1 MLNSNKLEEVFNLSP
16 LVIEGEYTVEGREL
30 TTTKSNVPTIVAESG
45 KLDDS
50 EYIRRNLKELADST
64 QGALELALQMQSD
77 DPNARNTEAV
87 AKMADAV
94 AKALGNLTHLN
105 KTEKDELYRSEPQ
118 APQVINNNLTIMTTE
133 EIIAKIINQTKQ
145 LKEK

>member
-1 MLNSNKLEEVFNLSP
+1 MLDASKLEEVFNLSP
-16 LVIEGEYTVEGREL
+16 QIIEGEFSSDSKDVMV
-30 TTTKSNVPTIVAESG
+30 VPKQVPIAFG
-45 KLDDS
+45 KLEDS
-50 EYIRRNLKELADST
+50 DYIRKNLKELADST
-64 QGALELALQMQSD
+64 KDALDLALTIQQD

-94 AKALGNLTHLN
+94 AKALGNLIQLN
-105 KTEKDELYRSEPQ
+105 KTEKDEEFRAKPEEPKI
-118 APQVINNNLTIMTTE
+118 VNNNLTIMTTE